1 MPIAEWK
8 NPAEE
13 EYEKELEGE
22 KKYKSSKEAGWGDRA
37 SMYRARWWLAGQK
50 AAFVRSLPP

>member
-1 MPIAEWK
+1 MGHMPIAEWK

-22 KKYKSSKEAGWGDRA
+22 KKYKSSKEAG
-37 SMYRARWWLAGQK
+37 
-50 AAFVRSLPP
+50 

>member
-1 MPIAEWK
+1 MPIAEWE

-22 KKYKSSKEAGWGDRA
+22 KKYKSIKARA
-37 SMYRARWWLAGQK
+37 SMYRPRWWLAGQK